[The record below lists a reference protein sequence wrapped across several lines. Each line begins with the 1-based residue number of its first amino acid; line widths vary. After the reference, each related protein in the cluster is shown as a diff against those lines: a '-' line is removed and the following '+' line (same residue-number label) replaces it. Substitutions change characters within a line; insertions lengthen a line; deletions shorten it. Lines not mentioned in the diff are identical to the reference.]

1 MNNQSK
7 PLLLVLS
14 SPSGAGKT
22 TLSKKIQQSDNSFK
36 ISVSHT
42 TRKPRPNEV
51 DGVDYF
57 FVNKDKF
64 HELISK
70 NAFYE
75 YSKIFDNFYGT
86 SKNSVNE
93 ITKRKLNVL
102 FDIDWQGTQQLSKF
116 KDLNLLTIFILP
128 PSKEELEKRLIARNQ
143 DGKESIKKRLLAYS
157 NDIKHSDEYDYVI
170 VNDNVE
176 NCFKQIKKI
185 ISDRL
190 KS

>member
-185 ISDRL
+185 ISHRL

>member
-157 NDIKHSDEYDYVI
+157 NDIKHSDEYDFVI

>member
-51 DGVDYF
+51 DGVEYF
-57 FVNKDKF
+57 FVNIDKF

>member
-190 KS
+190 KN